1 MLVRHT
7 LRNLAACVALMGCY
21 NAHAT
26 DRPWLDSKLSPD
38 QRADLLNRELT
49 LHERVGM
56 VHGVWS
62 RPDRDITVPPD
73 AIISAGYVPGV
84 PRLGIP
90 ALYET
95 DASLGITNPLRLRP
109 GDGATALPASLALA
123 ATFSPELA
131 YRSGVLLGSEARAT
145 HATVATSSTWA
156 RIRCWRVCSV
166 ARTSAAFRALTSS
179 LPSNTLL

>member
-1 MLVRHT
+1 VRHT
-7 LRNLAACVALMGCY
+7 VKALAACAAFAGVAFG
-21 NAHAT
+21 APAADTHAA
-26 DRPWLDSKLSPD
+26 DAPRWLDSKLSPD
-38 QRADLLNRELT
+38 TRAELLNRELT
-49 LHERVGM
+49 LHERIGM
-56 VHGVWS
+56 VHGIWS
-62 RPDRDITVPPD
+62 RPDRDITVPSD

-131 YRSGVLLGSEARAT
+131 YNSGVLLGSEARAKGFN
-145 HATVATSSTWA
+145 VLLATSSTWE
-156 RIRCWRVCSV
+156 RIRYWRAC
-166 ARTSAAFRALTSS
+166 
-179 LPSNTLL
+179 